1 MMSRGQRGSKGQRQK
16 AAINGSLNKKRELI
30 LPSLSPSTRL
40 LGPGRRGN
48 SSRQAAQGQTAWL
61 SKLLS
66 VMAGKSGRP
75 LLIDQSKGNI
85 AANLQTRSGKANRI
99 CFISCQIHRR
109 CRPLLSTSAQ
119 LIMNISNSSESF
131 GLRCINKHSENQFPS
146 SLMLQTYP
154 SVKEQESWN
163 FISKIRFTPQGSCL
177 TQILSC

>member
-30 LPSLSPSTRL
+30 LPSLSPSARL